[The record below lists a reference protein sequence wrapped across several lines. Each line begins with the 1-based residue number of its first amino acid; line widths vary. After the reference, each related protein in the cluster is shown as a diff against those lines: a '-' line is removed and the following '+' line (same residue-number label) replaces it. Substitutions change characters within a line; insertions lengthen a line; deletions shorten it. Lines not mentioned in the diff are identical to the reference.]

1 MSSRAQLKRGV
12 LRLLFRVNKVF
23 EGAEYMGGLPK
34 GTDEL
39 PPPIFII
46 GAPRSGSTLFYQYL
60 TAALKVGYLTNAH
73 CLFFGLPSF
82 LEGALHLSDRDQ
94 RSNFDSRHGKA
105 RGALA
110 PSECGEYWY
119 RFFRRKPQYV
129 PGDAIRDVML
139 ERMRIAV
146 IKLVAAMRKP
156 VVFKNMN
163 CALRLEPLSKAFP
176 RAVYLVTH
184 RQLSSNA
191 RSLLQVRM
199 RVHGSYAKWWSME
212 PPSIM
217 DLLDKEPVE
226 QVVRQVQDIH
236 EVIERAERKVGSKQF
251 YHISYERFCGEPA
264 AEVRGVRQ
272 FLERNGIRVSA
283 RNVDLPSYF
292 PLSVSDPLPEEYE
305 RELERLCE

>member
-1 MSSRAQLKRGV
+1 MSSKAQLKRA
-12 LRLLFRVNKVF
+12 LLKLLFRFNKVF
-23 EGAEYMGGLPK
+23 EGAEYLGGLPK
-34 GTDEL
+34 GADEL

-73 CLFFGLPSF
+73 CLFFGLPSY

-94 RSNFDSRHGKA
+94 RSNFDSRHGKT

-129 PGDAIRDVML
+129 PDDAIRDVMV
-139 ERMRIAV
+139 ERMRVAV
-146 IKLVAAMRKP
+146 MKLVAAMAKP

-176 RAVYLVTH
+176 KAVYLVTH
-184 RQLSSNA
+184 RDPSSNA
-191 RSLLQVRM
+191 RSILRVRM

-212 PPSIM
+212 PPSVM
-217 DLLDKEPVE
+217 DLLRMDPVE

-236 EVIERAERKVGSKQF
+236 EVIERAERRVGSARF

-264 AEVRGVRQ
+264 FELRSVGQ
-272 FLERNGIRVSA
+272 FLERNGIRVPT
-283 RNVDLPSYF
+283 RNVELPSHF
-292 PLSVSDPLPEEYE
+292 PLSVGEPLPEEYE